1 VFQIAKTIPAQLSF
15 YSMTDLQANYSN
27 VKKIEPVVVKM
38 CSKTNALLFR
48 EHECTIYV
56 LSYHTILYHTYHIN
70 HTITVTV
77 NTERLSVSNKTVLWL
92 CGKDDAT
99 DCELANLIQEMEVMK
114 MIGRHGNILNLLGC
128 CTQDG

>member
-1 VFQIAKTIPAQLSF
+1 
-15 YSMTDLQANYSN
+15 
-27 VKKIEPVVVKM
+27 
-38 CSKTNALLFR
+38 
-48 EHECTIYV
+48 
-56 LSYHTILYHTYHIN
+56 
-70 HTITVTV
+70 
-77 NTERLSVSNKTVLWL
+77 L